1 MLLAKVIGHVVAT
14 RKDESLVGVKLLVMQ
29 PIDPDGKENGAP
41 FVAVDGIGAGY
52 DEVVFYARAK
62 EGAMALPDPFAPVD
76 AGITGIIDHVHYRP
90 QTRTGRGGR
99 GQNLKKKGGA
109 G

>member
-1 MLLAKVIGHVVAT
+1 MLLAKVIGNVVAT

-41 FVAVDGIGAGY
+41 FVAVDGVGAGY

-76 AGITGIIDHVHYRP
+76 AGIIGIIDQVSYRQP
-90 QTRTGRGGR
+90 SRKSRSQKR
-99 GQNLKKKGGA
+99 KGVA

>member
-1 MLLAKVIGHVVAT
+1 MLLAKVIGNVVAT

-29 PIDPDGKENGAP
+29 PIDADGRENGTP
-41 FVAVDGIGAGY
+41 FVAVDGVGAGY

-62 EGAMALPDPFAPVD
+62 EGAMALPNPTAPVD
-76 AGITGIIDHVHYRP
+76 AGITGIIDRLDYRP
-90 QTRTGRGGR
+90 QAALSRRSGGR
-99 GQNLKKKGGA
+99 KGEGSS

>member
-1 MLLAKVIGHVVAT
+1 MLLAKVIGNVVAT

-29 PIDPDGKENGAP
+29 PIDPDGKESGAP
-41 FVAVDGIGAGY
+41 FVAVDGVGAGY

-76 AGITGIIDHVHYRP
+76 AGITGIIDHVNYRP
-90 QTRTGRGGR
+90 QSASGRKSRGR
-99 GQNLKKKGGA
+99 KRKGGS